1 MESATEGRAMDTAFD
16 MPPATGRARSR
27 PFLPAK
33 NHQVH
38 CGQAA
43 TILSEDLQAWFRHS
57 LGCVAGRREFAADR
71 YFAVDV
77 HSLSDVVVGWR
88 RFLGALER
96 REAIA
101 CMYVIRDPA
110 KTLSSAHVWAPLV
123 GVRPAIK
130 ALAEIMSTLSEE
142 APGELVA
149 GGSLNFVINL
159 VCPVTACRTPFFD
172 FDAVAFVPGAE
183 NLADPLYDPLMSAPV
198 PLVNITS
205 DIYAFSMFTRDQSIS
220 RFDCEITQLT
230 RRERRYLFEE
240 SCAAWQSMAE
250 MTIRNYAAQVD
261 QGLCPTHLSADRRS
275 WVANHKDPAFAELE
289 KRAHLHEMPVQYTA
303 KIVATWNSYFER
315 GTPPSYGDIA
325 APGNHLSTN
334 CPMGARL
341 CVSNA

>member
-1 MESATEGRAMDTAFD
+1 MTTLHKT
-16 MPPATGRARSR
+16 PAALGASRSR

-38 CGQAA
+38 CGQASS
-43 TILSEDLQAWFRHS
+43 ILSEDLQIWFRQT

-77 HSLSDVVVGWR
+77 HSLSDVVIGWR

-96 REAIA
+96 RESIA

-110 KTLSSAHVWAPLV
+110 KTLASGSVRAPLV
-123 GVRPAIK
+123 GVRPAIS

-142 APGELVA
+142 GPGELAA
-149 GGSLNFVINL
+149 GGALNFVINL
-159 VCPVTACRTPFFD
+159 ICPVTACRTAFFD

-183 NLADPLYDPLMSAPV
+183 NLSDPLYDPLMSAPV

-205 DIYAFSMFTRDQSIS
+205 DIYAFSMFTRDQCLS

-230 RRERRYLFEE
+230 RRERRFLFEQ
-240 SCAAWQSMAE
+240 SSAAWQTMAE

-261 QGLCPTHLSADRRS
+261 QKRCPTHLTEDRRS
-275 WVANHKDPAFAELE
+275 WVANHRDPSFAELE
-289 KRAHLHEMPVQYTA
+289 KRPFVHEMPVQYTA
-303 KIVATWNSYFER
+303 KIVATWNRYFDC
-315 GTPPSYGDIA
+315 GTWPSYGDISA
-325 APGNHLSTN
+325 AGDRVGAH
-334 CPMGARL
+334 CPAGVQL

>member
-1 MESATEGRAMDTAFD
+1 MIPAYDT
-16 MPPATGRARSR
+16 PVPSVTTRSR

-33 NHQVH
+33 NHQVN
-38 CGQAA
+38 CGQASS
-43 TILSEDLQAWFRHS
+43 ILSEDLQAWFRQS

-71 YFAVDV
+71 YFAVEV
-77 HSLSDVVVGWR
+77 HSLSDVVIGWR

-96 REAIA
+96 RESIA

-110 KTLSSAHVWAPLV
+110 KTLSGTGARAPLV
-123 GVRPAIK
+123 GVRPAIS

-142 APGELVA
+142 APGELAA
-149 GGSLNFVINL
+149 GGALNFVINL
-159 VCPVTACRTPFFD
+159 VCPVTACRTAFFD

-183 NLADPLYDPLMSAPV
+183 NRSDPLYDPLMAAPV

-205 DIYAFSMFTRDQSIS
+205 DIYAFSMFTRDQCLS

-240 SCAAWQSMAE
+240 SSAAWQSMAE

-261 QGLCPTHLSADRRS
+261 QTLCPTHLSEDRRS
-275 WVANHKDPAFAELE
+275 WIANHRDPAFAELE
-289 KRAHLHEMPVQYTA
+289 KRPFLHQMPVQYTA
-303 KIVATWNSYFER
+303 RIVATWNRYFDR
-315 GTPPSYGDIA
+315 GTWPSYGDIA
-325 APGNHLSTN
+325 AAGDPLPAR
-334 CPMGARL
+334 CPMGVQL